1 MNQINMSENQKEPE
15 VIDHVTESILG
26 IMFKKTF
33 YADNTVRHFVNDVE
47 VSAFTTTIIGKNKKE
62 LVVTIVAK
70 ADE

>member
-1 MNQINMSENQKEPE
+1 MSDNNKQAE

-33 YADNTVRHFVNDVE
+33 YADNTVKHFVNDQE
-47 VSAFTTTIIGKNKKE
+47 VSAFTTTIIGKNKRE